1 MHAGMGPYPQN
12 STMGNYVPQG
22 GQYGPQGK
30 AGADAVG
37 PGGVRPFSLT
47 LSFPFGSNQV
57 IPDSPATRECP
68 IPTTPAGPAWPAP

>member
-37 PGGVRPFSLT
+37 PGGSVL
-47 LSFPFGSNQV
+47 FP
-57 IPDSPATRECP
+57 
-68 IPTTPAGPAWPAP
+68 